1 GKPSPRRQG
10 TENGG
15 LARRAGQ
22 RRTGGMNEAAVKAIY
37 VGMPAPLS
45 ANGKTVLTGIV
56 KKAVSGPVRLG
67 PSHFEGDGQADSKLH
82 GGEEKAA
89 YAYPEANVQAWAQEL
104 GTDPAGLHF
113 GENLRVTG
121 LGDDDVCIGERFG
134 IGEAVV
140 EVTQPRLPCAK
151 LGMLMGDPEFPARFL
166 TAVRPGFYLRI
177 VEPGVMRAGDV
188 IARLSK
194 PDHDITV
201 ARLVRLITHE
211 RDDRRG
217 AAQALER
224 LEWLDAGW
232 RRRLRQLAEAP

>member
-1 GKPSPRRQG
+1 M
-10 TENGG
+10 T
-15 LARRAGQ
+15 
-22 RRTGGMNEAAVKAIY
+22 EAAVKAIY

-56 KKAVSGPVRLG
+56 KKPVDGPVRLG
-67 PSHFEGDGQADSKLH
+67 PTHFEGDGQADSKLH

-89 YAYPEANVQAWAQEL
+89 YAYPDANVQAWADEL
-104 GTDPAGLHF
+104 GADPAALHF

-121 LGDDDVCIGERFG
+121 LADDEVRIGERFR

-151 LGMLMGDPEFPARFL
+151 LGMLLGDPGFPARFL
-166 TAVRPGFYLRI
+166 NAVRPGFYLRI
-177 VEPGVMRAGDV
+177 VEPGVMQAGDV
-188 IARLSK
+188 ITRLSR

-217 AAQALER
+217 AGQALDR
-224 LEWLDAGW
+224 LAWLDAGW
-232 RRRLRQLAEAP
+232 RRRLRQVAGAP